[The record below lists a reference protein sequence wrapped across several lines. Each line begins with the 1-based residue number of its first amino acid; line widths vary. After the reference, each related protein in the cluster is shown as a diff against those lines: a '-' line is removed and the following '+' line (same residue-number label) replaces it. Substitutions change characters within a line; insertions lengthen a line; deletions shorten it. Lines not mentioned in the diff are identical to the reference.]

1 MLFPTRAESTLNFL
15 EVYHTHTHVST
26 EPHQET
32 QDWTISL
39 IWRTSTDIIIECPVM
54 EKHGWLGEGF
64 VYALKWNSTSR
75 NFLLDFL
82 TGPVDKTLVLPRQEV
97 QVWSLVR
104 ELSSVAKNLPAMQ
117 EQQEIQVQSL
127 GQEDPLE
134 EVFLPEESPWTQ
146 ELGRQ
151 QSIGSQRVGQDWSDL
166 ACTLNS
172 FQMVPYGSIGT
183 PQGPPECLQNSMPP
197 LPFSTSF
204 SNQINTTSVHFWNGL
219 LYVRLMKKSFLYLN

>member
-1 MLFPTRAESTLNFL
+1 
-15 EVYHTHTHVST
+15 
-26 EPHQET
+26 
-32 QDWTISL
+32 
-39 IWRTSTDIIIECPVM
+39 M

-64 VYALKWNSTSR
+64 VYALKWNGTSR

-82 TGPVDKTLVLPRQEV
+82 SGPVDKTLVLPRQEV

-134 EVFLPEESPWTQ
+134 EVFLPGESPWTQ

-197 LPFSTSF
+197 LPFF
-204 SNQINTTSVHFWNGL
+204 FHFLFQPDQHNF
-219 LYVRLMKKSFLYLN
+219 RPFLKWAFIRKAHEEKLPLFKLKTKV